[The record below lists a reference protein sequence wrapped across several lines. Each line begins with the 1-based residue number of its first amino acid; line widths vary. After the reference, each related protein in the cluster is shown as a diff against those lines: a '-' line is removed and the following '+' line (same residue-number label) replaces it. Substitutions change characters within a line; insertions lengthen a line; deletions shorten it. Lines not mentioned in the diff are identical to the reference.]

1 MPFILK
7 FVLVFFDDILIFSNT
22 WTKHLQ
28 HVKQVLQVLRG
39 HKLFLKQF
47 KCSFGEESVVYL
59 GHIINAAGVAMDL
72 ANVTAVEEWPRP
84 QTLRALQGF
93 LGLTGYYRKF
103 IVGYNEIAA
112 PHDAHEGGILL
123 V

>member
-1 MPFILK
+1 MHQDNIHNTTFRTHRGHFEFLVMPFILK

-59 GHIINAAGVAMDL
+59 GHIISAAGVAMDL

-84 QTLRALQGF
+84 
-93 LGLTGYYRKF
+93 
-103 IVGYNEIAA
+103 
-112 PHDAHEGGILL
+112 
-123 V
+123 